1 MLKNQVK
8 FKAIKILP
16 KNNEMEINEKEYITL
31 CKIIEIMKDN
41 PLNSYSYM

>member
-16 KNNEMEINEKEYITL
+16 KNNKMEINEREYITL
-31 CKIIEIMKDN
+31 CKIIGIMKDN
-41 PLNSYSYM
+41 PVSSCSYI